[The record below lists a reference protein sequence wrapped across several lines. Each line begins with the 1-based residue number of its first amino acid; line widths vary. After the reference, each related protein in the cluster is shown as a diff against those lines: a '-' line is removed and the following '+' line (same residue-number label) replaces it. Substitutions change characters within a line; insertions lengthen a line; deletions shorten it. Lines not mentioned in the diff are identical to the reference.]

1 MLSEAS
7 GLVQAHLVVLRETRA
22 CFRSNFS
29 KVLTVYLLTRYV
41 RGVLYNIFVLS
52 HEITS

>member
-41 RGVLYNIFVLS
+41 REVLLQYFRFIP
-52 HEITS
+52 